1 MNKFPIEQFPFL
13 NLSILQSRVS
23 WSITLRW
30 LAVIGYFI
38 ATRVAK
44 ISFNIQLPYEI
55 IWSILGA
62 LSLINLLYLLIFK
75 LFKEF
80 SFRAEIV
87 FLQFHIIID
96 LIFLTFLI
104 HYSGGIENP
113 IYLFY
118 AFHVV
123 ISSII
128 FPGRSPVIITTFV
141 VLLFSS
147 LVYLEYSGILF
158 HYCIYQKDFH
168 SNEFMMYIILTV
180 FTITVYVTMYI
191 CMTFM
196 YIFRNVKRQI
206 DSQHQQLVES
216 DMQKTKFY
224 RFTSHELKSPIVAI
238 KSSIDGVLK
247 NYSGQLDGRAADLL
261 ERASARS
268 VQMLEIIREL
278 LELSKSRSG
287 LTEKKGELV
296 DLNKLILEIIEQ
308 YKVQA
313 DEKFIRIET
322 NLSEKPSC
330 IYGHVS
336 NFNDCLLNL
345 IMNAI
350 RYTREN
356 GLITITTENLRSE
369 IQITVLDTGIGI
381 AEVDLPNIFDEF
393 YRSENAKKEVKIGT
407 GLGLSIVK
415 QIVDNYNGTINVQST
430 LGKGTRFTLRFPK

>member
-1 MNKFPIEQFPFL
+1 
-13 NLSILQSRVS
+13 
-23 WSITLRW
+23 
-30 LAVIGYFI
+30 
-38 ATRVAK
+38 
-44 ISFNIQLPYEI
+44 
-55 IWSILGA
+55 
-62 LSLINLLYLLIFK
+62 
-75 LFKEF
+75 
-80 SFRAEIV
+80 
-87 FLQFHIIID
+87 
-96 LIFLTFLI
+96 
-104 HYSGGIENP
+104 
-113 IYLFY
+113 
-118 AFHVV
+118 
-123 ISSII
+123 
-128 FPGRSPVIITTFV
+128 
-141 VLLFSS
+141 
-147 LVYLEYSGILF
+147 
-158 HYCIYQKDFH
+158 
-168 SNEFMMYIILTV
+168 
-180 FTITVYVTMYI
+180 
-191 CMTFM
+191 M

-216 DMQKTKFY
+216 DIQKTKFY

-247 NYSGQLDGRAADLL
+247 NYSGQLLDGRAADLL

-313 DEKFIRIET
+313 DEKFIRINT
-322 NLSEKPSC
+322 NLSEKPSY
-330 IYGHVS
+330 IHGHLS

-345 IMNAI
+345 IMNAV
-350 RYTREN
+350 RYTRET

-381 AEVDLPNIFDEF
+381 AAVDLPNIFDEF

-415 QIVDNYNGTINVQST
+415 QIVDN
-430 LGKGTRFTLRFPK
+430 